1 MGDGGYGGDKKASG
15 STKEFTRNLIVK
27 CIERGIP
34 VVLDASGIH
43 HMVGDVFHR
52 RDTSSPNQIVITPHP
67 GEAAALLES
76 RTETVQ
82 SDRFTSVRLLA
93 ERCGGVALLKGAG
106 TLIHNGEKGCLIPLA
121 TPYLATAGSGDVL
134 TGVVATYLSQGVDP
148 FLAAAAAAY
157 RHAWAGCAA
166 ARKGTG
172 VIASDIA
179 DELGRFTV
187 DAS

>member
-1 MGDGGYGGDKKASG
+1 
-15 STKEFTRNLIVK
+15 
-27 CIERGIP
+27 
-34 VVLDASGIH
+34 
-43 HMVGDVFHR
+43 MVGDVFPR

-157 RHAWAGCAA
+157 LHAWAGCAA